1 MLTIN
6 TLSEMLNHKEDSF
19 SKNYKKQK
27 GIYYT
32 AIPLAYR
39 IVSELLSNIT
49 FTKKIWEYTFLEPC
63 GGSGNFI
70 FSYLLYVYNNFTL
83 SKKNWE
89 QLLHN
94 IYYCE
99 SNTSA
104 KEDFIKN
111 YILFAKKYLNIELNK
126 SNLNIGAALIFDPHQ
141 ENNDYIPIT
150 KYFKTSTFDIIITNP
165 PYRSLRAERRHFS
178 TNEEYIKTKKEND
191 KLKELAKINYPNIP
205 LNGSNLYKFF
215 VEEILKKYSH
225 STSKIS
231 ILIPAGVLKDR
242 TCIPIRK
249 SIIDM
254 SSLIGLSYIPEDN
267 PYIKAKQ
274 ALVYLLLDNSTSK
287 DTILQIKGVTEP
299 QYIITKREEFNINNA
314 GKEFLLL
321 SPDERKQLKLLSLC
335 PKISD
340 INNIINMRGELDLT
354 NDKHFITETK
364 TPLKLIKG
372 RNINA
377 YKLSS
382 VENGYIYEDFL
393 TKSAKTIY
401 IKKERIACQQIV
413 NSKKN
418 KRLMF
423 TYVPPYNVLG
433 NSCNFISLEKSSPYS
448 IWFLLG
454 LLNSSIMNWYFS
466 VFNSNNHVSNYEIG
480 YLPFPDNLNPKLIT
494 KIESLAKN
502 NQLRPSKQTESLI
515 DHYVKELYNIKD
527 NNISPQKVVKTEKL
541 QQLSLFDQ
549 EIDINKSINTQK
561 LNLYKEKKLGLTLAN
576 EIYNNFNYKLSD
588 LDLEI
593 IKNIPP
599 GGNWK
604 NIPQSTIEKS
614 KRLLGI
620 QRTGGRTTLYGRLDY
635 NRPSYTITTYFNR
648 PGNGCYIHPEEDR
661 VLNTREAAR
670 LQTFPDDYYFC
681 GNQRD
686 ILNQIGNAVPP
697 LMAYQLTKEIKKH
710 ISCETALDLFSGAGG
725 LLLAVQEAGVHHTLA
740 TDINENACI
749 TLKLNNPELQVL
761 CGDITNENIKNLIIK
776 NSKNVDLICGG
787 PPCQGFSLAGFRRDN
802 DSRNE
807 LFKHFYH
814 IVKEIAPKVF
824 IFENVV
830 GLLSHN
836 NGQSYTEIQSIFLE
850 LGYNLHGDVL
860 RFNEFLIPQKR
871 NRVLIIGVRNDINC
885 SPKSL
890 FPKPLVKEEI
900 YQTTVKDA
908 IKDVFTVSNSYTSL
922 FNQLMKRKISFEE
935 FIQERVL
942 KIPK

>member
-1 MLTIN
+1 
-6 TLSEMLNHKEDSF
+6 
-19 SKNYKKQK
+19 
-27 GIYYT
+27 
-32 AIPLAYR
+32 
-39 IVSELLSNIT
+39 
-49 FTKKIWEYTFLEPC
+49 
-63 GGSGNFI
+63 
-70 FSYLLYVYNNFTL
+70 
-83 SKKNWE
+83 
-89 QLLHN
+89 
-94 IYYCE
+94 
-99 SNTSA
+99 
-104 KEDFIKN
+104 
-111 YILFAKKYLNIELNK
+111 
-126 SNLNIGAALIFDPHQ
+126 
-141 ENNDYIPIT
+141 
-150 KYFKTSTFDIIITNP
+150 
-165 PYRSLRAERRHFS
+165 
-178 TNEEYIKTKKEND
+178 
-191 KLKELAKINYPNIP
+191 
-205 LNGSNLYKFF
+205 
-215 VEEILKKYSH
+215 
-225 STSKIS
+225 
-231 ILIPAGVLKDR
+231 
-242 TCIPIRK
+242 
-249 SIIDM
+249 
-254 SSLIGLSYIPEDN
+254 
-267 PYIKAKQ
+267 
-274 ALVYLLLDNSTSK
+274 
-287 DTILQIKGVTEP
+287 
-299 QYIITKREEFNINNA
+299 
-314 GKEFLLL
+314 
-321 SPDERKQLKLLSLC
+321 
-335 PKISD
+335 
-340 INNIINMRGELDLT
+340 MRGELDLT

-635 NRPSYTITTYFNR
+635 NRPSYTIDQ
-648 PGNGCYIHPEEDR
+648 EMD
-661 VLNTREAAR
+661 A
-670 LQTFPDDYYFC
+670 
-681 GNQRD
+681 
-686 ILNQIGNAVPP
+686 
-697 LMAYQLTKEIKKH
+697 
-710 ISCETALDLFSGAGG
+710 IS
-725 LLLAVQEAGVHHTLA
+725 
-740 TDINENACI
+740 
-749 TLKLNNPELQVL
+749 
-761 CGDITNENIKNLIIK
+761 
-776 NSKNVDLICGG
+776 
-787 PPCQGFSLAGFRRDN
+787 
-802 DSRNE
+802 
-807 LFKHFYH
+807 
-814 IVKEIAPKVF
+814 
-824 IFENVV
+824 
-830 GLLSHN
+830 
-836 NGQSYTEIQSIFLE
+836 IQK
-850 LGYNLHGDVL
+850 
-860 RFNEFLIPQKR
+860 RTEFLIHERRLDYKHFQM
-871 NRVLIIGVRNDINC
+871 II
-885 SPKSL
+885 
-890 FPKPLVKEEI
+890 
-900 YQTTVKDA
+900 
-908 IKDVFTVSNSYTSL
+908 
-922 FNQLMKRKISFEE
+922 ISVETNV
-935 FIQERVL
+935 IS
-942 KIPK
+942 